1 METILAYALDLGS
14 KLCVLEES
22 WRRLGGVTEPFL
34 GVCEGSEAC
43 VRTSRGVKVTLGKAC
58 QRFCDQTGD
67 VLGVLNPPP
76 RGRFYFSDPTRETKL
91 RRAVRKGVTFDYS
104 GRTGDV

>member
-43 VRTSRGVKVTLGKAC
+43 VRTSRGVNVTLGKAC

-76 RGRFYFSDPTRETKL
+76 GEDFIFRIPPEKPNSDEP
-91 RRAVRKGVTFDYS
+91 S
-104 GRTGDV
+104 GKV

>member
-67 VLGVLNPPP
+67 VLGVLNPLRPGEDFIFRIPP
-76 RGRFYFSDPTRETKL
+76 EKPNSDEP
-91 RRAVRKGVTFDYS
+91 S
-104 GRTGDV
+104 GKV

>member
-67 VLGVLNPPP
+67 VLGVLKPPLP
-76 RGRFYFSDPTRETKL
+76 PGEDFIVRIPL
-91 RRAVRKGVTFDYS
+91 RRAVPKGVTFDYS
-104 GRTGDV
+104 GRTGNV

>member
-34 GVCEGSEAC
+34 GVCEGSGAC

-67 VLGVLNPPP
+67 VLGVLKPSPPGADFIFRIP
-76 RGRFYFSDPTRETKL
+76 PEKPNSDEP
-91 RRAVRKGVTFDYS
+91 S
-104 GRTGDV
+104 GKV

>member
-34 GVCEGSEAC
+34 GDCEESEAC
-43 VRTSRGVKVTLGKAC
+43 VRTSRCVKMTLGKAC

-67 VLGVLNPPP
+67 VLGVLKPPP
-76 RGRFYFSDPTRETKL
+76 WGRFYFSDPTRETKL
-91 RRAVRKGVTFDYS
+91 RRAVQKDVTFDYS